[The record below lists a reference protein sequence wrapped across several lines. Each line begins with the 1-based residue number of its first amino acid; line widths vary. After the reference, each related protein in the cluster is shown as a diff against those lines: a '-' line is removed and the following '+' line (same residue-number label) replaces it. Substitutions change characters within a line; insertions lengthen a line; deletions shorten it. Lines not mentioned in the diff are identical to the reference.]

1 MAARG
6 CGERGKGE
14 KELALVG
21 AEEAVTQLLIP
32 SRQKFRTVGIMSTFL
47 AEFAPIKS
55 AG

>member
-1 MAARG
+1 M
-6 CGERGKGE
+6 EKEGKGR

-32 SRQKFRTVGIMSTFL
+32 SRQKFRTVGIMSAFL
-47 AEFAPIKS
+47 AEFMPIKS